1 MMKTDS
7 ANAPSIPT
15 RRRSP
20 RGDFTVGPED
30 SGQTLSL
37 AADIGAL
44 EECLALERASGQQS
58 RTSDG
63 INSPPAIPYCEFL
76 TLRSGDGRLRA
87 VTRLMRLDGGNPFGN
102 PLATD
107 RFRISPLITA
117 MRYARAGVLEVGNPI
132 VVPGCDPS
140 EAARL
145 LWNGIIGYLD
155 RNGPGFVTGMES
167 IPIAMELAQVWPR
180 LMETH
185 GLPPELEVETRSA
198 WNPRSAM
205 GIGARPPASR
215 KTGGLRQPTL
225 SPTAIGRPDCG
236 KPCGGVAGW
245 LVSPLSTP
253 PPVVWSSSGWPPGTC
268 WKATI
273 PGAGG
278 ARINLDPG
286 FIRRS
291 RPRLHCPHAPGAIP
305 GRFFY
310 LIRIP

>member
-15 RRRSP
+15 RRRTP

-44 EECLALERASGQQS
+44 EECLTLERASGLHS

-63 INSPPAIPYCEFL
+63 INSPPAVPYCEFL
-76 TLRSGDGRLRA
+76 TLRSGDGRLQA

-117 MRYARAGVLEVGNPI
+117 LRYARAGVLEVGNPI
-132 VVPGCDPS
+132 AVPGCDPS

-167 IPIAMELAQVWPR
+167 IPIAMELAHVWPR

-205 GIGARPPASR
+205 GTGAHLPGFPENRGAAAADSFAYRYWPAGLREALRRGCRLACEPAFNAAAGCLEFVWVASR
-215 KTGGLRQPTL
+215 DMLESGDSGG
-225 SPTAIGRPDCG
+225 
-236 KPCGGVAGW
+236 W
-245 LVSPLSTP
+245 
-253 PPVVWSSSGWPPGTC
+253 
-268 WKATI
+268 
-273 PGAGG
+273 
-278 ARINLDPG
+278 
-286 FIRRS
+286 RS
-291 RPRLHCPHAPGAIP
+291 AHKV
-305 GRFFY
+305 
-310 LIRIP
+310 